1 MEVDNVARTYASAQA
16 LAHGAAKQRHHVM
29 AINMARTR
37 PFLTASGKPFV
48 YNGKV
53 NNRGRWTWM
62 VKVAP
67 VPKGF
72 EVLDYL
78 PYGATR
84 ACWTTES
91 CGETMIWIQ
100 FAELVHHK
108 TVEKILTSHA
118 LKVLYVRGC
127 KKADVDNQFGVTGCN
142 KLVRNK

>member
-29 AINMARTR
+29 ALSATRTR
-37 PFLTASGKPFV
+37 PFYNHSGKPFT
-48 YNGKV
+48 YNGKL

-67 VPKGF
+67 IPKGF

-78 PYGATR
+78 PAGATR
-84 ACWTTES
+84 ACWTTETN
-91 CGETMIWIQ
+91 GESMVWIQ

-108 TVEKILTSHA
+108 TLEKIMHTMALT
-118 LKVLYVRGC
+118 VMYVRGC
-127 KKADVDNQFGVTGCN
+127 KKVDIDNQFGVTGCN
-142 KLVRNK
+142 KLVRN